1 MRFLYSVTAFVV
13 GLGLAPLVL
22 ASLLSLVDCWGRL
35 GLHYRRVFG
44 NMIRWG
50 LVTAAAA
57 WLSGDYQWAF
67 WLGLAVYLPYYYLT
81 YLGLKLFSRKSLR
94 IADPVPPGRLE

>member
-1 MRFLYSVTAFVV
+1 MRYLYGLTAFVV
-13 GLGLAPLVL
+13 GLGLGPQVL
-22 ASLLSLVDCWGRL
+22 AALLSLVDFWGRL
-35 GLHYRRVFG
+35 AGHYRRVFV

-50 LVTAAAA
+50 LVTAVAA

-81 YLGLKLFSRKSLR
+81 YLGLKLVYRRGLK
-94 IADPVPPGRLE
+94 IINQPPGPGPD